1 MNAIIKHIFYG
12 NYFYGY
18 CAIALTI
25 EATLQQQISFNHPI
39 YYLIVFCAT
48 VVYYIKA
55 YTHLNDADSVN
66 DRVKWYHSNKKLM
79 LYTEIVFY
87 CIIISSIVYYTT
99 ILPIN
104 KNLLHKLP
112 YIIIVPLV
120 GLLYYGFSLSGLGKN
135 NLRKIGWLKP
145 VLIGFTWAGIV
156 TLYPLVF
163 NTIEQDKI
171 LSFNMFNILLF
182 IKNMMFVIVL
192 CIMFDVKDYASD
204 YNKDLKTF
212 VVHFGL
218 RKTIFFILLPLCIIG
233 LGSFLIFG
241 IIHQFSWMKIF
252 LNTIPFVSMLWVA
265 YSLKNR
271 RSIIYYLII
280 IDGLMLLKA
289 ICGSIAMYYF

>member
-1 MNAIIKHIFYG
+1 MNGFVKHIFYG
-12 NYFYGY
+12 NYFYGL

-25 EATLQQQISFNHPI
+25 EATLQQKISFNNPI
-39 YYLIVFCAT
+39 YYLIIYCAT
-48 VVYYIKA
+48 VLYYIKA
-55 YTHLNDADSVN
+55 YSHLNEPNSLN
-66 DRVKWYHSNKKLM
+66 DRIKWYHKNKKLIK
-79 LYTEIVFY
+79 YTQVLFY
-87 CIIISSIVYYTT
+87 SITIISLIYYLS
-99 ILPIN
+99 ILPFNNNILP
-104 KNLLHKLP
+104 KIP
-112 YIIIVPLV
+112 YILIVPLV
-120 GLLYYGFSLSGLGKN
+120 GLLYYGVSLSGIGKN

-163 NTIEQDKI
+163 NTIEQDTELHFTLI
-171 LSFNMFNILLF
+171 NVLLF

-212 VVHFGL
+212 VVQFGL
-218 RKTIFFILLPLCIIG
+218 RKTIFFILLPLSIVG
-233 LGSFLIFG
+233 LGSFILFG
-241 IIHQFSWMKIF
+241 ILNQFSLMKIT
-252 LNTIPFVSMLWVA
+252 LNTIPFISMLWVA

-289 ICGSIAMYYF
+289 VCGSIAMYYF